1 MVTVVAVVSLEVV
14 IEEEVDLVVEELQEA
29 AIEVVVVEVPGE
41 VVSLVSE
48 VVLRLSLY
56 VILNA
61 GLLGWWSLNER
72 QKSRTVETL
81 LTHANISTGGT

>member
-1 MVTVVAVVSLEVV
+1 MVAVVSLEVV
-14 IEEEVDLVVEELQEA
+14 IEEEVDLVVEELQEE

-56 VILNA
+56 VILNCWFA
-61 GLLGWWSLNER
+61 WMVVSE
-72 QKSRTVETL
+72 
-81 LTHANISTGGT
+81 